1 MEKKFRSTGRV
12 ASRTPSPASTPLMLP
27 ALPPSY
33 ASRKPVPSGQR
44 RHSTSAIFI
53 DIEHGLGGITE
64 ALTYIH
70 SLDVPGISA
79 ILCPPRWVAFG
90 CTACCRPSV
99 GGTAYKFLWFSNLSQ
114 VSTWRS
120 CCPGQ
125 VVGCRSSCGLQL
137 DPFFR
142 YTHMVAGRLIHR
154 GMIAKVFLCEVV
166 CWNFSAIEALILLY
180 QTSKIGHL

>member
-79 ILCPPRWVAFG
+79 ILCPPR
-90 CTACCRPSV
+90 
-99 GGTAYKFLWFSNLSQ
+99 
-114 VSTWRS
+114 
-120 CCPGQ
+120 
-125 VVGCRSSCGLQL
+125 
-137 DPFFR
+137 
-142 YTHMVAGRLIHR
+142 
-154 GMIAKVFLCEVV
+154 
-166 CWNFSAIEALILLY
+166 
-180 QTSKIGHL
+180 